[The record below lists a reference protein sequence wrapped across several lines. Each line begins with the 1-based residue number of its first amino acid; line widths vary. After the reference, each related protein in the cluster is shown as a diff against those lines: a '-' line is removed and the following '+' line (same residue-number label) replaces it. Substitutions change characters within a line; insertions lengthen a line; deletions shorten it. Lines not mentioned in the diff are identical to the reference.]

1 MDNSIVWLEVD
12 KTNQAILSYFLQR
25 PTTLSDKIY
34 YVQATKDELTY
45 LSALED
51 AVFAPGMVATVR
63 DLQEHRARV
72 DAATKATSTPPAK
85 LASMPQQQASTGD
98 SKPGSTNSKTNNG
111 NAKASLISALRK
123 HRSRK

>member
-1 MDNSIVWLEVD
+1 MDNSTLWLEVS
-12 KTNQAILSYFLQR
+12 KSNGAILSYVLEQ
-25 PTTLSDKIY
+25 PTTASDKVD

-72 DAATKATSTPPAK
+72 NAAIKAKATPPTK
-85 LASMPQQQASTGD
+85 SASKAPEQPTKGD
-98 SKPGSTNSKTNNG
+98 SKTSSTNPKTNNE

-123 HRSRK
+123 YRSRK